1 MSNTVHTNRRWLRSA
16 IAAAAQEQV
25 VLPWATKRLTRQ
37 LLLAKPAPV
46 IRIFPSAP
54 SKYVAIAAR

>member
-1 MSNTVHTNRRWLRSA
+1 MSTTVHTNRRWLRSA

-37 LLLAKPAPV
+37 LLAKPTPV

>member
-1 MSNTVHTNRRWLRSA
+1 MSTAVKTNRRWLRSA
-16 IAAAAQEQV
+16 FAAASQEQV
-25 VLPWATKRLTRQ
+25 TLPWAAKRVQRQ
-37 LLLAKPAPV
+37 VQINAAPL